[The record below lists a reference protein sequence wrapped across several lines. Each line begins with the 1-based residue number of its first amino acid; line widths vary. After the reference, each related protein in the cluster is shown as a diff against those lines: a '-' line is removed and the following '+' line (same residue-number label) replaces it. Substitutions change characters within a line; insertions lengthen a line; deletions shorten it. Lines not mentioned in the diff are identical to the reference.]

1 MYTTIRRYSVAEG
14 GNIGEIT
21 RDIRENFLP
30 LISELPGFI
39 SYDVLDA
46 GDRLATVSVFETK
59 EGAEE
64 STRRAVEYVKQN
76 PTLQRRLSKVG
87 VTQGEVTLH
96 KAAEHGSGPRT
107 RGSRAAL

>member
-1 MYTTIRRYSVAEG
+1 MD
-14 GNIGEIT
+14 EIT
-21 RDIRENFLP
+21 QDIRENFLP
-30 LISELPGFI
+30 LISGLPGFI

-46 GDRLATVSVFETK
+46 GERFATVSVFETK

-76 PTLQRRLSKVG
+76 PAMQHRLSKPG

-96 KAAEHGSGPRT
+96 KAAERGSAPRT